1 MYVHECVYMRIF
13 VCVACNS
20 VNVNVHECCVNMCP
34 YMFLTVSEGILYL
47 YVFSVLYEYKLVYL
61 LFLSRMPLYAFVY
74 FLVFHE
80 LTFCTECF
88 LTNTTFKSFCPY
100 PAHVLGMKSYL
111 IRHFLGLA
119 KLTGPMCNVKPLSP

>member
-74 FLVFHE
+74 FLV
-80 LTFCTECF
+80 
-88 LTNTTFKSFCPY
+88 Y
-100 PAHVLGMKSYL
+100 VLGKADRSVT
-111 IRHFLGLA
+111 
-119 KLTGPMCNVKPLSP
+119 LTTPCTPLRIPVVLHGENL